1 MDPLS
6 LLRHRAS
13 KLGKDPEAY
22 LLEHLSRDV
31 DPGERVE
38 MYLAAS
44 NWFWEEG
51 VRLLEAGDVRQA
63 SEKLWNAVVQAVKAY
78 AEATGMPHDSHKL
91 IWAAVR
97 RLARDNAE
105 VLTLFAA
112 VEQLHINFYEGH
124 LESDDVEHL
133 AKKARHIIEYVEG
146 LLGRWR

>member
-1 MDPLS
+1 MDPLT
-6 LLRHRAS
+6 LFRQRAS
-13 KLGKDPEAY
+13 KLGEDPEVY

-44 NWFWEEG
+44 RWFWEEG
-51 VRLLEAGDVRQA
+51 MRLLEAGDVRQA
-63 SEKLWNAVVQAVKAY
+63 SEKLWNAEVQAVKAY
-78 AEATGMPHDSHKL
+78 AEATDMPHDSHRL

-105 VLTLFAA
+105 VLMLFAA

-124 LESDDVEHL
+124 LERDDVEHL
-133 AKKARHIIEYVEG
+133 AKKAKHIIEYVEG
-146 LLGRWR
+146 LLGRRR